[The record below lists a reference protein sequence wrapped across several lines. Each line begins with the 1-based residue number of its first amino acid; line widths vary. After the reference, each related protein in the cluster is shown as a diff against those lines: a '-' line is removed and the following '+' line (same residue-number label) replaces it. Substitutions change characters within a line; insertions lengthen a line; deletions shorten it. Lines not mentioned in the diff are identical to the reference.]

1 MGGPGVARG
10 YLPQPAL
17 DRRSL
22 PARCVERPPGARLYR
37 TGDRVRARADGALEF
52 LGRRDGQVKIRG
64 HRVELGELEA
74 LLGEYGGVAQRV
86 VVRRETPAGD
96 AQLVAYVVAAP
107 SGVTGAAVRT
117 WLQTRVPEALVP
129 AAVVVLDALPLTG
142 NGKVDRAA
150 LPAPAAAA
158 PAAIAVAPATALE
171 EIVAGAWAEVLARP
185 AVSVTANFF
194 DLGGHSLLA
203 TQLVARLRTLLGVE
217 VPVRAVFETP
227 TVRGLAA
234 LVDPTRAAARGVGA
248 PPLTAGPR
256 PAGCR
261 CRLRN
266 SASGSSISSPPARPP
281 ITRRAPIGSRA
292 ARDRRGDRR
301 GARGGGAARSAAD
314 DVAGGR
320 RRARAA
326 DRAAAGGPGAGDRSD
341 GAAGAGGR
349 GGRAA
354 VGRGE
359 ARAPFDLAHGPL
371 IRVRLLRLGPAVH
384 VLLAT
389 LPHVVS
395 DGWSFGVLVRDFTT
409 LYAAAAA
416 GQPSPLPP
424 LPVQYADVA
433 ALAARLAAGGGAR
446 GAAGLLAHAAGRPA
460 AARAADGSAAGGR
473 GRARARRSCR

>member
-1 MGGPGVARG
+1 MGALTWPLGPADAAAARLPVGVPLGATRAYVVDDAGTRVPPGVVGELWLGGAGVARG
-10 YLPQPAL
+10 YLPQPAWTA
-17 DRRSL
+17 DRFVPDALSG
-22 PARCVERPPGARLYR
+22 PPGARLYR

-74 LLGEYGGVAQRV
+74 VLGEYGGVAQRV

-107 SGVTGAAVRT
+107 GVTGAAVRT

-227 TVRGLAA
+227 TVRGLTA

-256 PAGCR
+256 PAVVPLSFAQQ
-261 CRLRN
+261 RLWFLDQLAPGQATYNAPR
-266 SASGSSISSPPARPP
+266 AYRLEGPLAIGAVIAAVRAVVARHEVLRTTLPAVDGVPVQRIAPPPAVPVP
-281 ITRRAPIGSRA
+281 VIDLTALPAP
-292 ARDRRGDRR
+292 
-301 GARGGGAARSAAD
+301 
-314 DVAGGR
+314 AG
-320 RRARAA
+320 
-326 DRAAAGGPGAGDRSD
+326 
-341 GAAGAGGR
+341 
-349 GGRAA
+349 
-354 VGRGE
+354 E
-359 ARAPFDLAHGPL
+359 
-371 IRVRLLRLGPAVH
+371 
-384 VLLAT
+384 
-389 LPHVVS
+389 
-395 DGWSFGVLVRDFTT
+395 
-409 LYAAAAA
+409 
-416 GQPSPLPP
+416 
-424 LPVQYADVA
+424 
-433 ALAARLAAGGGAR
+433 
-446 GAAGLLAHAAGRPA
+446 A
-460 AARAADGSAAGGR
+460 AARQWAAGK
-473 GRARARRSCR
+473 RARRSISPTGR